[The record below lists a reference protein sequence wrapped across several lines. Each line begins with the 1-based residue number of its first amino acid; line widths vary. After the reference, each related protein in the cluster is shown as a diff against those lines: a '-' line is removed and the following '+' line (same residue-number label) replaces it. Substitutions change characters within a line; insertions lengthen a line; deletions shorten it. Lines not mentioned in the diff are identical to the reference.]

1 MSIENQTIYEN
12 LSLLAL
18 TSLYGIE
25 LLEDNAQKC
34 VINIY
39 QAFYDEYKAFINDNG
54 YSIKNK
60 VLESAK
66 VIISANIVQGNFLT
80 KKTTSGEN
88 IVFSEWRVVEKNRKQ
103 KNIIIDRTEHS
114 IDDILLQQDIVSGTV
129 FSKNLEN
136 NQLSI
141 FDLFNNSM
149 ENQKEEKTLY
159 KYISVKIVDVYKEE
173 MEVYHG

>member
-1 MSIENQTIYEN
+1 MKKIE
-12 LSLLAL
+12 S
-18 TSLYGIE
+18 
-25 LLEDNAQKC
+25 
-34 VINIY
+34 
-39 QAFYDEYKAFINDNG
+39 
-54 YSIKNK
+54 
-60 VLESAK
+60 
-66 VIISANIVQGNFLT
+66 
-80 KKTTSGEN
+80 
-88 IVFSEWRVVEKNRKQ
+88 

-173 MEVYHG
+173 EMEVYHG